1 MDESPSL
8 QAGSP
13 ASKNVVLVS
22 IDSLRADHCG
32 YLGSEY
38 DLTPTLDALAAE
50 GIAFENAVAP
60 GPQTFSSMPDAFT
73 GQYRPPEEADD
84 DSGWQRRLGLIDS
97 HLDRHPTLP
106 ERLQE
111 LGYETAAITPNPWT
125 SEAAGFDRGFDHFRD
140 LSGADGGGR
149 LDRVVEALPGIDGD
163 DRRLKLLW
171 NLLTGSSFFN
181 RWESIYKHFQLLR
194 TRLSE
199 PYFIWVFLLDTHYPF
214 ITGRTHRDEQ
224 SLRGMYLSSYR
235 SEAAMRGN
243 AETMSPAV
251 RESLQRSY
259 RDTVGAVDGF
269 LAKLWRDVA
278 ADDPAVIVH
287 SDHGESFGEHG
298 NYGHHHRQLYEE
310 NIHVPYVVAN
320 AGCQAR
326 IEAPTTLASL
336 PELTLDVATSGA
348 VDPRRVTAPR
358 VLSTNVSGTVR
369 AVRQRRYKFIQ
380 DGSERLFDLER
391 DPNEQTDVSTDAPEE
406 LRASREYLD
415 RHDGHIRELSQL
427 SDAAATLEPEVPL

>member
-1 MDESPSL
+1 
-8 QAGSP
+8 
-13 ASKNVVLVS
+13 
-22 IDSLRADHCG
+22 
-32 YLGSEY
+32 
-38 DLTPTLDALAAE
+38 
-50 GIAFENAVAP
+50 
-60 GPQTFSSMPDAFT
+60 
-73 GQYRPPEEADD
+73 
-84 DSGWQRRLGLIDS
+84 
-97 HLDRHPTLP
+97 
-106 ERLQE
+106 
-111 LGYETAAITPNPWT
+111 
-125 SEAAGFDRGFDHFRD
+125 
-140 LSGADGGGR
+140 
-149 LDRVVEALPGIDGD
+149 
-163 DRRLKLLW
+163 
-171 NLLTGSSFFN
+171 
-181 RWESIYKHFQLLR
+181 
-194 TRLSE
+194 
-199 PYFIWVFLLDTHYPF
+199 
-214 ITGRTHRDEQ
+214 
-224 SLRGMYLSSYR
+224 
-235 SEAAMRGN
+235 MRGN

-259 RDTVGAVDGF
+259 RDTVRAVDGF
-269 LAKLWRDVA
+269 LAKLWRDVV

-391 DPNEQTDVSTDAPEE
+391 DPNEQIDVSTAAPEK
-406 LRASREYLD
+406 LRACREHLD